1 MKTFKQYIEILE
13 ALDQPS
19 RRGFLKG
26 LASFAAAAAV
36 PAPVVKLLST
46 PAGVAGLSVADGL
59 ALMKGIQNHLDQWGA
74 EDDDD
79 YYESREDMADILGFE
94 DIESDDGDDKSASDQ
109 MYDLLDLYDQNP
121 EMAAAQ
127 LIKHLQNTEVSP
139 ANVTKSFV
147 SRADNPDD
155 WRYQA
160 KNKKNKPKPY
170 GYGYDSWE
178 AENTPEQNKIVV
190 YKTDFDGNIASINV
204 SDNRKTDPI
213 AELNRI
219 MLTDRHYNRHYN
231 YYKYTVTNGGKPVQV
246 STTSPKYIDP
256 SKLSNKLTPA
266 QVSAKI
272 EKIIDDGGDAWNGR
286 DADPSVADDNIS
298 PVNAA
303 RLAGLAGGTAAS
315 STNQASAPAATVKN
329 MGPVQY
335 AKDTPALPAPAK
347 PEFDLTPDLKSKQKV
362 PAAGKNPN
370 LKESVELYSIL
381 KNAGLKK

>member
-59 ALMKGIQNHLDQWGA
+59 ALMKGIQTHLDQWGA

-139 ANVTKSFV
+139 ADVTKSFV
-147 SRADNPDD
+147 SRADNPGD

-213 AELNRI
+213 TELNRI

-231 YYKYTVTNGGKPVQV
+231 YYKYTVTNGGNPVQI

-266 QVSAKI
+266 QVSDKI

-286 DADPSVADDNIS
+286 DADPSVAADNIS

-315 STNQASAPAATVKN
+315 STNQSPAPAATVKN

-335 AKDTPALPAPAK
+335 AKDTPALPAPTK

>member
-26 LASFAAAAAV
+26 LASCAAAAAV

-46 PAGVAGLSVADGL
+46 PAGVAGLSVSDGL

-139 ANVTKSFV
+139 ADVTKSFV

-213 AELNRI
+213 TELNRI

-231 YYKYTVTNGGKPVQV
+231 YYKYTVTNGGKPVQI

-266 QVSAKI
+266 QVSDKI

-286 DADPSVADDNIS
+286 DADPSVAADNIS

-315 STNQASAPAATVKN
+315 SNQASAPAATVKN

-335 AKDTPALPAPAK
+335 AKDTPALPAPTK
-347 PEFDLTPDLKSKQKV
+347 PEFELTPDLKSKQKV

>member
-139 ANVTKSFV
+139 ADVTKSFV

-213 AELNRI
+213 TELNRI

-231 YYKYTVTNGGKPVQV
+231 YYKYTVTNGGNPVQI
-246 STTSPKYIDP
+246 SNTSPKYIDP

-266 QVSAKI
+266 QVSDKI

-286 DADPSVADDNIS
+286 DADPSVAADNIS

-315 STNQASAPAATVKN
+315 SNQAPAPAATVKN

-335 AKDTPALPAPAK
+335 AKDTPALPAPTK
-347 PEFDLTPDLKSKQKV
+347 PEFELTPDLKSKQKV